1 MKIFNIMGGT
11 LRASIWA
18 PLFASLLSG
27 YLVGLASAVFF
38 ANVVF
43 DAGLATLLGSA
54 LGAGITVAGS
64 LWIARYQLAARERS
78 FGRFT
83 ADAAA
88 AIRNEAYILIA
99 LLEIEDWGDNG
110 VYAAKIK
117 RQVQFLNEATALFE
131 RNSPF
136 SDIGDY
142 EARLWITRL
151 EGQVMNGQR
160 VLDKELKWLDRP
172 TDAVLENSRA
182 DLTQAAQSIF
192 EACVAVNRELKHKRE
207 LPDKV
212 EVQRRLALLED

>member
-1 MKIFNIMGGT
+1 MKIYKIMRGA
-11 LRASIWA
+11 LRALIWA
-18 PLFASLLSG
+18 PLFVSLLTG

-64 LWIARYQLAARERS
+64 LWIARYQIAARERS

-88 AIRNEAYILIA
+88 AIRDEAYILIA
-99 LLEIEDWGDNG
+99 LLEIEDWGDNSS
-110 VYAAKIK
+110 YATRIK
-117 RQVQFLNEATALFE
+117 KQVRYLNEATVLFE

-151 EGQVMNGQR
+151 EEQVLNGQR

-172 TDAVLENSRA
+172 TDPVLENSRA
-182 DLTQAAQSIF
+182 ELTHAAQSIF
-192 EACVAVNRELKHKRE
+192 EACVAVNRELKHKRD
-207 LPDKV
+207 LPDEV